1 MSSIEDALK
10 QWKAPGCASLPG
22 AGFFGDGTL
31 AKTQHREAMRTQ
43 ALSRGAMKN
52 LTQISDIRTR
62 LSKGESRGTRM
73 RRISTDL
80 LWIYPSLFASSAFPL
95 TRVCKSHMHIC
106 IILIAW
112 VHLTGFWGGVR
123 VDAQTTGQGREF
135 HETYDLAPN
144 GTISVS
150 STNGNIRVTSWGES
164 RVKVDAV
171 KRGRPDEFARVE
183 IQVTA
188 RPERIEIRTVYP
200 RGRSTDVSVDYDLK
214 VPRTADLNSLNMT
227 NGEITVT
234 GPLARVTARSTN
246 GSVAAQEVNEMASLA
261 STNGSIKASKIG
273 GELRAITTNGDV
285 NVSDVATL
293 LNAQSINGSV
303 TALNIK
309 NSATAGANNG
319 SVRLERVGG
328 RAIARSQNGSVLVND
343 AGGDVEAGG
352 ISGDITVTNAR
363 GLVTAGTVSGNIIVR
378 GADEGVRAN
387 TVSGRVDISNAKGR
401 IEANSV
407 SDSISLSNVDSRG
420 VVATCVS
427 GSVRFGGTLSS
438 DGVYN
443 FGSHSG
449 DVVLTLPSDSS
460 FRLTARSNNGSIN
473 TDFPC
478 QLSSSTSSREIRCT
492 VGKGGA
498 EVRASSFSGSVQ
510 IRKSIK

>member
-1 MSSIEDALK
+1 V
-10 QWKAPGCASLPG
+10 
-22 AGFFGDGTL
+22 
-31 AKTQHREAMRTQ
+31 
-43 ALSRGAMKN
+43 KN
-52 LTQISDIRTR
+52 LTQRRKDAKTGGWGLSSGGWGKLCLALPISSPQRQI
-62 LSKGESRGTRM
+62 
-73 RRISTDL
+73 
-80 LWIYPSLFASSAFPL
+80 FASLRLCVILLAGWLFTAFWDAASAS
-95 TRVCKSHMHIC
+95 V
-106 IILIAW
+106 
-112 VHLTGFWGGVR
+112 
-123 VDAQTTGQGREF
+123 QTAGQGREF

-150 STNGNIRVTSWGES
+150 NMNGNIRVTSWGES
-164 RVKVDAV
+164 RVKVDAI
-171 KRGRPDEFARVE
+171 KRGEQDDFARVE

-214 VPRTADLNSLNMT
+214 VPRTADLNSLNIT
-227 NGEITVT
+227 NGDITVT

-246 GSVAAQEVNEMASLA
+246 GGVTAQEVNEMASLA
-261 STNGSIKASKIG
+261 STNGSIKAAKIG

-303 TALNIK
+303 NALQIK
-309 NSATAGANNG
+309 NNATANANNG
-319 SVRLERVGG
+319 SIRLERVGG
-328 RAIARSQNGSVLVND
+328 RAIARSQNGAVVVND
-343 AGGDVEAGG
+343 AGGDVEAGS
-352 ISGDITVTNAR
+352 ISDNVTVTNAR
-363 GLVTAGTVSGNIIVR
+363 GLVTASTVSGSIIVR
-378 GADEGVRAN
+378 RADEGVRA
-387 TVSGRVDISNAKGR
+387 TAVSGRVDISDAKGR
-401 IEANSV
+401 IEASSV

-427 GSVRFGGTLSS
+427 GSVRFGGTLSG

-449 DVVLTLPSDSS
+449 DVILTLPTDSS
-460 FRLTARSNNGSIN
+460 FRLTARSNSGSIN

-478 QLSSSTSSREIRCT
+478 QLSSSTSSKEIRCT

-498 EVRASSFSGSVQ
+498 EIRASSFSGSVQ